1 MDGSS
6 DTVQGR
12 AAQRLP
18 SMTLFDTTQIAL
30 ERAMSG
36 ATLRHSV
43 LASNLANANTPG
55 YRPMDVDF
63 HSALQEALQFGSRA
77 VEAVQIAPAR
87 SSDAVMRADGNGVDV
102 DVTSAHL
109 AENGLELS
117 AVTQVA
123 GARLDILRY
132 AMGTR

>member
-1 MDGSS
+1 
-6 DTVQGR
+6 
-12 AAQRLP
+12 
-18 SMTLFDTTQIAL
+18 MTLFDTTQIAL

-77 VEAVQIAPAR
+77 IEAAEIAPAP
-87 SSDAVMRADGNGVDV
+87 SGDGVMRADGNGVDV

-117 AVTQVA
+117 AITQVA
-123 GARLDILRY
+123 GARLDVLRY
-132 AMGTR
+132 ALGTR